1 MKIEEVMYSLLKN
14 DTSIKAMVNDRIY
27 PLVAPQSTTFPFLIY
42 QESGHSRLPSIKG
55 NTQMRTF
62 RCRIDGYSENY
73 ADAKDIRDAVLG
85 KLVNY
90 KGTSGNVDIQY
101 IDQEDTSDEHLPP
114 VHSDER
120 GIFGAGL
127 DFVVYYTGGD

>member
-1 MKIEEVMYSLLKN
+1 MKIEEAFYSLLLN
-14 DTSIKAMVNDRIY
+14 DTAVRQMVGTRIY

-55 NTQMRTF
+55 NTQIRTF
-62 RCRIDGYSENY
+62 RCRVDGYSESY
-73 ADAKDIRDAVLG
+73 ADAKEIRDVILS

-90 KGTSGNVDIQY
+90 TGTTGDISIQY